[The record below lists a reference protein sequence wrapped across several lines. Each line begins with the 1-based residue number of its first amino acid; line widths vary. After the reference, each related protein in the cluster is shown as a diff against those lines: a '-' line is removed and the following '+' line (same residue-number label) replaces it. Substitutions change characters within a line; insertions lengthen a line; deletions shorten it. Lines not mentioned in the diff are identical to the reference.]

1 MSKYVVCKQQ
11 VRTWHPTTA
20 TFLWLSFSGFSATDG
35 GASSL
40 EAAARDVATSI
51 SLPVRALKLVTA
63 AALEASFLI
72 IIPFVSLPQNPNPQ
86 HFDLPQYSATMIE
99 YTDYQ
104 KVFPPGA
111 QMPYDR
117 KRIHEIEARRKELG
131 GQLFIDRVLKA
142 LGISKS
148 QFS

>member
-1 MSKYVVCKQQ
+1 M
-11 VRTWHPTTA
+11 
-20 TFLWLSFSGFSATDG
+20 
-35 GASSL
+35 
-40 EAAARDVATSI
+40 
-51 SLPVRALKLVTA
+51 TA
-63 AALEASFLI
+63 AAAGSFIFDNVEYYPRLRFLFLQNQSPI
-72 IIPFVSLPQNPNPQ
+72 FRSPSIP
-86 HFDLPQYSATMIE
+86 SATMIE

-148 QFS
+148 QFG